1 MRASG
6 IQIIGTQRSGS
17 NLLRVI
23 LDQSPEIASP
33 HPPHILVTFVPL
45 LHLYGPLDIDSN
57 YKKLVDD
64 VVAYVNVNPVPWE
77 GVVLNANEI
86 YEESQVNSLFE
97 LNRIIYEKAA
107 GSKNAKYWCCK
118 SMNNVYFADDLE
130 AQKDKLKYI
139 YLYRDGRDVA
149 LSFQKAVVGDKHIY
163 HIAKQWKKDQ
173 DACLALAQQVPSD
186 RFFSLNYEN
195 LISKPEETVR
205 ELCAFLNIA
214 YTDSMLQYYTS
225 NTSKITAASGEMW
238 SNLEKPIM
246 TNNTNKFLKEFKGDE
261 LEIFELVAGDT
272 LTALGYKLYAPEL
285 HAQLLLAENVERYT
299 NQNTEKKKEI
309 LKNARQSDLDKRA
322 GQEQLLNEIK
332 LRKLLLCEND
342 DYNK

>member
-1 MRASG
+1 MNAAG

-45 LHLYGPLDIDSN
+45 LYIYGSLEIDSN

-77 GVVLNANEI
+77 GVVLNADEI
-86 YEESQVNSLFE
+86 YEQSKVSSLFE
-97 LNRIIYEKAA
+97 LNRLIYEKAA
-107 GSKNAKYWCCK
+107 ESKHAKYWCCK
-118 SMNNVYFADDLE
+118 SMNNVYFADELE
-130 AQKDKLKYI
+130 TQKDKLKYI

-173 DACLALAQQVPSD
+173 DACLALAKQVPAN

-195 LISKPEETVR
+195 LVSKPEETVR
-205 ELCAFLNIA
+205 ELCAFLAIA

-225 NTSKITAASGEMW
+225 NTSRVTAASGEMW

-246 TNNTNKFLKEFKGDE
+246 KDNTNKFLKEFKGDE
-261 LEIFELVAGDT
+261 LDIFEVVAGDT
-272 LTALGYKLYAPEL
+272 LTALGYKLYAAEL
-285 HAQLLLAENVERYT
+285 NSELLSAQLLEQYAIA
-299 NQNTEKKKEI
+299 NTERKKEV
-309 LKNARQSDLDKRA
+309 LKNARPSDLDKRSA
-322 GQEQLLNEIK
+322 QEAMIK
-332 LRKLLLCEND
+332 RIKEYNGLRCR
-342 DYNK
+342 

>member
-1 MRASG
+1 MKAAG

-23 LDQSPEIASP
+23 LDQSPEMASP

-45 LHLYGPLDIDSN
+45 LNIYGPLDIDSN
-57 YKKLVDD
+57 YRKLVDD
-64 VVAYVNVNPVPWE
+64 VVEYVNVNPVPWE
-77 GVVLNANEI
+77 GVVLNADEI
-86 YEESQVNSLFE
+86 YGQLETNSLFE
-97 LNRIIYEKAA
+97 LNRLIYEKAA
-107 GSKNAKYWCCK
+107 ESKQAKYWCCK

-173 DACLALAQQVPSD
+173 DACLALAKQVPAD

-205 ELCAFLNIA
+205 KLCAFLDIA

-225 NTSKITAASGEMW
+225 NASKITAESGEMW
-238 SNLEKPIM
+238 SNLNKPIM
-246 TNNTNKFLKEFKGDE
+246 TNNSNKFLKEFKPDE

-285 HAQLLLAENVERYT
+285 KAELLSRRLLEEYT
-299 NQNTEKKKEI
+299 IANGEKKKEVV
-309 LKNARQSDLDKRA
+309 KNTRPSDLDKRSA
-322 GQEQLLNEIK
+322 QETMIK
-332 LRKLLLCEND
+332 RIKENSGL
-342 DYNK
+342 KSL